1 MLDRMASS
9 LINKLTGKYSP
20 QIDRFRFR
28 WKPSGRSSQYW
39 MLSREKYLEITS
51 FSPNGL
57 SMYIGFPSGS
67 LAVIWWLY
75 TSVLSS
81 ADTKT
86 QSTAA
91 WLLISLLLPLT
102 FRDYRFTQSIK
113 PWCCSLFTF
122 PIYPWELFYLKWSG
136 QLHVKD
142 MSRQVTLVWESHIQA
157 LRGCVPS
164 LRSGWCTDLINVMKC
179 FHLR

>member
-1 MLDRMASS
+1 MLDRLASS

-20 QIDRFRFR
+20 QIEWFRFR

-39 MLSREKYLEITS
+39 MLSWEKYLEITS

-81 ADTKT
+81 AHTKT

-113 PWCCSLFTF
+113 PLMLLIIHISHLPLGILPFEVIRAVVC
-122 PIYPWELFYLKWSG
+122 ERHEQAGNSG
-136 QLHVKD
+136 
-142 MSRQVTLVWESHIQA
+142 
-157 LRGCVPS
+157 LRVS
-164 LRSGWCTDLINVMKC
+164 RSGVERLCAVAVLGVVYGSY
-179 FHLR
+179 

>member
-28 WKPSGRSSQYW
+28 WKPLSGSSQYW
-39 MLSREKYLEITS
+39 ILNREKYLEITS

-113 PWCCSLFTF
+113 PLMLLIIHISHPPLGIIPFEVIRVIAC
-122 PIYPWELFYLKWSG
+122 ERHEQAGNSG
-136 QLHVKD
+136 
-142 MSRQVTLVWESHIQA
+142 
-157 LRGCVPS
+157 LRVPHS
-164 LRSGWCTDLINVMKC
+164 DIERLCAVIVLGVLYGSY
-179 FHLR
+179 